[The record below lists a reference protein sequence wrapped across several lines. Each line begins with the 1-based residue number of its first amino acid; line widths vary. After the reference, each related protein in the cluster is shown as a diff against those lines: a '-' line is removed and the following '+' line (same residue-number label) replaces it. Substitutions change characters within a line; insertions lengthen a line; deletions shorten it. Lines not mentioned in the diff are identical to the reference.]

1 MYHTK
6 FHRLFAMSCVMVF
19 SMVVLC
25 ISGCHVE
32 LYEKYETSDVDEY
45 GVYQGHIEMEDTGL
59 FSPLLVFPEKIADSA
74 QDVEYYYRCACDALD
89 NTYEVYLKCTY
100 DKDTYEDEVKRL
112 SQIRTTEGKV
122 EKYIAYTEERFVYP
136 AYVAIYDDYDCY
148 EYALVNAEKIR
159 LYMCMIRSK
168 IWKIFWIVNIFRW
181 IMTGQ
186 QKHPA
191 DLIFMMSSGKER
203 SRR

>member
-25 ISGCHVE
+25 ISGCHME

-148 EYALVNAEKIR
+148 EYALVNAEKNQ
-159 LYMCMIRSK
+159 
-168 IWKIFWIVNIFRW
+168 IVYVYDQIKNLEDFLDSQYIPVDYDW
-181 IMTGQ
+181 TA
-186 QKHPA
+186 KA
-191 DLIFMMSSGKER
+191 SSGFNIYDE
-203 SRR
+203 

>member
-148 EYALVNAEKIR
+148 EYALVNAEKNQFVYVYDQIKN
-159 LYMCMIRSK
+159 LEDFLDSQYIPVDYDWTAK
-168 IWKIFWIVNIFRW
+168 
-181 IMTGQ
+181 
-186 QKHPA
+186 A
-191 DLIFMMSSGKER
+191 SSGFNIYDE
-203 SRR
+203 

>member
-6 FHRLFAMSCVMVF
+6 FHSLFAMSCVMVF

-148 EYALVNAEKIR
+148 EYALVNAEKNQ
-159 LYMCMIRSK
+159 
-168 IWKIFWIVNIFRW
+168 IVYVYDQIKNLEDFLDSQYIPVDYDW
-181 IMTGQ
+181 TA
-186 QKHPA
+186 KA
-191 DLIFMMSSGKER
+191 SSGFNIYDE
-203 SRR
+203 

>member
-1 MYHTK
+1 M
-6 FHRLFAMSCVMVF
+6 
-19 SMVVLC
+19 
-25 ISGCHVE
+25 
-32 LYEKYETSDVDEY
+32 YEKYETSDVDEY

-148 EYALVNAEKIR
+148 EYALVNAEKNQ
-159 LYMCMIRSK
+159 
-168 IWKIFWIVNIFRW
+168 IVYVYDQIKNLEDFLDSQYIPVDYDW
-181 IMTGQ
+181 TA
-186 QKHPA
+186 KA
-191 DLIFMMSSGKER
+191 SSGFNIYDE
-203 SRR
+203 

>member
-148 EYALVNAEKIR
+148 EYALVNAEKNQ
-159 LYMCMIRSK
+159 
-168 IWKIFWIVNIFRW
+168 IVYVYDQIKNLEDFLDSQYIPVDYDW
-181 IMTGQ
+181 TA
-186 QKHPA
+186 KA
-191 DLIFMMSSGKER
+191 SSGFNIYDE
-203 SRR
+203 